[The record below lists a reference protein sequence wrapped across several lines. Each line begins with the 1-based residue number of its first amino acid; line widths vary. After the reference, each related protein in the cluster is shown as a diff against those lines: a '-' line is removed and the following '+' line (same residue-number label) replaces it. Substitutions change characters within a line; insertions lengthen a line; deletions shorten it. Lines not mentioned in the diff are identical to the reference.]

1 MRTTISLDERLLRAA
16 KRLAAQRGATLS
28 EVIADALRAQLAAK
42 PARPDRAF
50 QLVVFKRDGP
60 HEGID
65 LDRTSTLDVVD
76 DVQRYGGVR
85 GARRLTSTS

>member
-42 PARPDRAF
+42 PASPDRAF
-50 QLVVFKRDGP
+50 QLVVFEGGGP
-60 HEGID
+60 REGID
-65 LDRTSTLDVVD
+65 LDRTSEIDVLD
-76 DVQRYGGVR
+76 DVQRYGEVR
-85 GARRLTSTS
+85 GARR

>member
-42 PARPDRAF
+42 PARGERAF
-50 QLVVFKRDGP
+50 ELVVFNGGGP
-60 HEGID
+60 HKGID
-65 LDRTSTLDVVD
+65 LDRTSDLEVLDD
-76 DVQRYGGVR
+76 IERYGEVR
-85 GARRLTSTS
+85 GARR

>member
-42 PARPDRAF
+42 PATSNRAF
-50 QLVVFKRDGP
+50 QLVVFKGDGP
-60 HEGID
+60 RVGID
-65 LDRTSTLDVVD
+65 LDRTSELDELD
-76 DVQRYGGVR
+76 DVERYGEVR
-85 GARRLTSTS
+85 SARR